1 MFTLKPIKA
10 VDNQVFLFRFFS
22 DNPLASDVFDMVQLI
37 VKGKI
42 FDYVMNGCFI
52 MEGRINFQNGQV
64 MLLNLNNSDRK

>member
-10 VDNQVFLFRFFS
+10 VDNQVFLFRFVS
-22 DNPLASDVFDMVQLI
+22 DNPFASDVFDMVQLI

-52 MEGRINFQNGQV
+52 MEGSINFQNGQV
-64 MLLNLNNSDRK
+64 MLLNFNNSDRK

>member
-52 MEGRINFQNGQV
+52 MEGRINFQMG
-64 MLLNLNNSDRK
+64 K